1 MTHQPMDQIVLD
13 QMYEHPERFGHM
25 SKDEYLKLQIE
36 DIRWYHARLTALETL
51 LMSPPIGASDAE
63 LLAGARGFLR
73 ASR

>member
-1 MTHQPMDQIVLD
+1 METVADGAGH
-13 QMYEHPERFGHM
+13 EHHYGYINR
-25 SKDEYLKLQIE
+25 KDEYLKLLIE